1 MTPREDQLTIE
12 RPAPVMEA
20 LEYEA
25 PFLIEKLVK
34 ERIVDSADEAQAL
47 FDEAKRYIVLVRCD
61 GSHIW
66 EMHSL
71 RVDEA
76 WHQFVLF
83 TKQYSEFCERFFG
96 RYVHH
101 SPSNSPDALA
111 PPPVPVAT
119 FDEFRERYEE
129 LFGVPLPDVWLDHC
143 NVTTSRR
150 VTNPRAGML
159 TVRVADD
166 GMVELVTLDSAVL
179 MSVNE
184 FATDALAFIARTG
197 AFYVRELP
205 GDLTDDEKVALVATL
220 VQYRILR
227 AAG

>member
-1 MTPREDQLTIE
+1 MTPRDDQLTVAP
-12 RPAPVMEA
+12 PAPAMDA
-20 LEYEA
+20 LAYEA
-25 PFLIEKLVK
+25 PYLIEKLVK
-34 ERIVDSADEAQAL
+34 ERIVETADEAEAL
-47 FDEAKRYIVLVRCD
+47 FAEAKKYIVLVRCD
-61 GSHIW
+61 GTHIW

-83 TKQYSEFCERFFG
+83 TKQYTEFCERFFG

-101 SPSNSPDALA
+101 SPSNAPEVAL

-119 FDEFRERYEE
+119 FAQFRERYEE
-129 LFGVPLPDVWLDHC
+129 LFGSPLPDVWHDHR
-143 NVTTSRR
+143 NVTTTRR
-150 VTNPRAGML
+150 VTNPRAGVL
-159 TVRVADD
+159 ALRHAGD
-166 GMVELVTLDSAVL
+166 MVDLVTLDGTAL

-184 FATDALAFIARTG
+184 FATDALEFIARTG

-205 GDLTDDEKVALVATL
+205 GGLTDDEKVALVSTL
-220 VQYRILR
+220 IEYRILR

>member
-1 MTPREDQLTIE
+1 MTPVEDQLTLA

-34 ERIVDSADEAQAL
+34 ERIVESADEAQAL
-47 FDEAKRYIVLVRCD
+47 FDEAKKYIVLVRCD

-76 WHQFVLF
+76 WHQFILF

-119 FDEFRERYEE
+119 FAEFGERYEE
-129 LFGVPLPDVWLDHC
+129 LFGAPLPAVWRDHTG
-143 NVTTSRR
+143 VTMSRR

-159 TVRVADD
+159 SVAESDD
-166 GMVELVTLDSAVL
+166 GMVDLVALDGAVL
-179 MSVNE
+179 MSVSE
-184 FATDALAFIARTG
+184 LAREALAFIARTG

-205 GDLTDDEKVALVATL
+205 GDLTDDEKVALVSTL
-220 VQYRILR
+220 VEYRLLR